1 MLKKSL
7 VLIGVTAAFYLQAQ
21 DISVIRNSIDVYSN
35 TPMTGSSK
43 FNAMAG
49 SNGALGGDATS
60 LLTNPAG
67 LGVAI
72 AGDVSATLSITG
84 NKNTSTLAG
93 SAVNYNITKGNIG
106 NAGGVATFQLMTESP
121 WKFIN
126 LGASISTQSLENYV
140 ETGGNTNI
148 SIPKNLVDDSGNA
161 VVGNLAY
168 LGHAYNRYGTQTKF
182 NLGVGANYNNS
193 LYLGASINMHYVD
206 LEQYDSANFGLDL
219 DNTIYSFDKQ
229 YTPFSEKSNGFSA
242 TLGVIGKI
250 TNQLRLGAS
259 IESPTWWSM
268 DRIYSDYYTGT
279 DGLIYFDNFV
289 EDRSFRSPMK
299 ATLSG
304 AFVPTK
310 NFAINVDYTL
320 GLTKPKYKVQG
331 DAESELNSFFGDSYK
346 NLSEIRVGAEYRI
359 KAFRLR
365 GGYSYASSPF
375 DAMTISSFSNSGVAG
390 DNNYSDLILG
400 ARNTIGAG
408 LGYDFG
414 KFYVDAA
421 YQNISSEYKNPF
433 LSGNEVVKNGTV
445 VSTGYYSGDFDV
457 LTSTSAVSDV
467 KNIRNNFFLTVG
479 WKF

>member
-35 TPMTGSSK
+35 TPMVGSSK
-43 FNAMAG
+43 FNAMVG

-72 AGDVSATLSITG
+72 AGDVSATLSVTG
-84 NKNTSTLAG
+84 NKNTSSLAG
-93 SAVNYNITKGNIG
+93 SSVNYNITKTNIG
-106 NAGGVATFQLMTESP
+106 NVGGVATFQLMTETP

-126 LGASISTQSLENYV
+126 LGASISTQSLEDYV
-140 ETGGNTNI
+140 ETAGNTNI
-148 SIPKNLVDDSGNA
+148 SIPKNLVDGSGNA

-182 NLGVGANYNNS
+182 NLGVGANYNNA

-250 TNQLRLGAS
+250 TNQFRLGAS
-259 IESPTWWSM
+259 IESPTWWSV
-268 DRIYSDYYTGT
+268 DRIYSDYYTGS
-279 DGLIYFDNFV
+279 DGLIYYDNFV
-289 EDRSFRSPMK
+289 EDRTFRSPMK

-331 DAESELNSFFGDSYK
+331 EAESELNSFFSDTYK
-346 NLSEIRVGAEYRI
+346 NLSEIKIGAEYRI
-359 KAFRLR
+359 KAFRIR

-375 DAMTISSFSNSGVAG
+375 DNMTISAF
-390 DNNYSDLILG
+390 DNNGNAADRNYSNLILG
-400 ARNTIGAG
+400 DRNTIGAG
-408 LGYDFG
+408 IGYDFG
-414 KFYVDAA
+414 KFFIDAA

-433 LSGNEVVKNGTV
+433 LSGNESYG
-445 VSTGYYSGDFDV
+445 TGYYSGDFDV
-457 LTSTSAVSDV
+457 VTPYSVVSDV
-467 KNIRNNFFLTVG
+467 KNVRNNFFLTVG

>member
-7 VLIGVTAAFYLQAQ
+7 VLMGITAAFYLQAQ
-21 DISVIRNSIDVYSN
+21 DISVIRNSVDVYSN
-35 TPMTGSSK
+35 TPMVGSSK

-72 AGDVSATLSITG
+72 AGDVSVTLSVD
-84 NKNTSTLAG
+84 NSKNTSSLAG
-93 SAVNYNITKGNIG
+93 ASSNYTINKANIG
-106 NAGGVATFQLMTESP
+106 NVGGVATFQLMTESP

-126 LGASISTQSLENYV
+126 LGASLSTQTIENYV
-140 ETGGNTNI
+140 ESPGNTNI
-148 SIPKNLVDDSGNA
+148 SIAKDLVDSNGNA

-206 LEQYDSANFGLDL
+206 LEQYDSAKFGLDL
-219 DNTIYSFDKQ
+219 DNTAYSFDKQ
-229 YTPFSEKSNGFSA
+229 YTPYSEKSNGFSA
-242 TLGVIGKI
+242 SVGVIGKI

-259 IESPTWWSM
+259 IESPTWWSL
-268 DRIYSDYYTGT
+268 DRIYTDYYTGT
-279 DGLIYFDNFV
+279 DGYIYADNFV
-289 EDRSFRSPMK
+289 EDRRFRSPMK

-320 GLTKPKYKVQG
+320 GLTKPQYKVQG
-331 DAESELNSFFGDSYK
+331 EAESELNSFFSDSYK
-346 NLSEIRVGAEYRI
+346 NLSEIKVGAEYRI
-359 KAFRLR
+359 KSLRLR

-375 DAMTISSFSNSGVAG
+375 DNLTISAFDNNGNAG
-390 DNNYSDLILG
+390 DRSYSNLILG
-400 ARNTIGAG
+400 DRNTIGAG
-408 LGYDFG
+408 VGYDFG
-414 KFYVDAA
+414 KFFVDAA
-421 YQNISSEYKNPF
+421 YQNITSEYKNPF
-433 LSGNEVVKNGTV
+433 ISGNESFG
-445 VSTGYYSGDFDV
+445 TGYYSGDFDV
-457 LTSTSAVSDV
+457 ATPNSIVSDV
-467 KNIRNNFFLTVG
+467 KNVRNNFFVTVG

>member
-7 VLIGVTAAFYLQAQ
+7 VLMSVTAAFYLQAQ
-21 DISVIRNSIDVYSN
+21 DISVIRNSVDVYSN

-49 SNGALGGDATS
+49 SNGALGGDASS

-72 AGDVSATLSITG
+72 AGDVSVTLSVEN

-93 SAVNYNITKGNIG
+93 NSVNYNISKVNLGNV
-106 NAGGVATFQLMTESP
+106 GGVAAFQLMTETP

-126 LGASISTQSLENYV
+126 LGANMSTTSLENYV
-140 ETGGNTNI
+140 ESPGNSNVVI
-148 SIPKNLVDDSGNA
+148 SKNLVDGSGNN
-161 VVGNLAY
+161 VVGNLSY

-193 LYLGASINMHYVD
+193 LYLGASVNMHYVD
-206 LEQYDSANFGLDL
+206 LQQYDSASFGLDL
-219 DNTIYSFDKQ
+219 DKTAYTFNKQ

-242 TLGVIGKI
+242 TVGVLGKI

-259 IESPTWWSM
+259 IETPTWWSL
-268 DRIYSDYYTGT
+268 DRVYTDYYTGT
-279 DGLIYFDNFV
+279 DGYVYQDSFV
-289 EDRSFRSPMK
+289 EDRTFRSPMK

-304 AFVPTK
+304 AFVASK

-320 GLTKPKYKVQG
+320 GITKPHYKVQG
-331 DAESELNSFFGDSYK
+331 DAEKELNSFFSDTYK
-346 NLSEIRVGAEYRI
+346 NLSEIKVGAEYRI
-359 KAFRLR
+359 KSFRLR
-365 GGYSYASSPF
+365 GGYSYTSSPF
-375 DAMTISSFSNSGVAG
+375 DNMTVSAFTNSGSTAQTNFSNM
-390 DNNYSDLILG
+390 ILG
-400 ARNTIGAG
+400 DRNMIGAG

-414 KFYVDAA
+414 KFYIDAA
-421 YQNISSEYKNPF
+421 YQNITSNYKNPF
-433 LSGNEVVKNGTV
+433 LAGHSDFG
-445 VSTGYYSGDFDV
+445 TGYYSSDFDV
-457 LTSTSAVSDV
+457 ATPNSVVSDV
-467 KNIRNNFFLTVG
+467 KNVRNNIFVTVG

>member
-21 DISVIRNSIDVYSN
+21 DISVIRNSIDVYSS

-84 NKNTSTLAG
+84 NKNTSALAG
-93 SAVNYNITKGNIG
+93 SSVNYNITKGNIG

-140 ETGGNTNI
+140 ETAGNTNI

-279 DGLIYFDNFV
+279 DGLIYFDNFI

-375 DAMTISSFSNSGVAG
+375 DAITINSFSNSGVAG

-457 LTSTSAVSDV
+457 LTPTSAVSDV